1 MIKLRVKQSVENKGI
16 FSRAAIVQSSE
27 VGDIETPQPIF
38 SNSESNK
45 LFELNKSKFLPSKF
59 TPENKVI
66 EISRE
71 FTSDKIRFLN
81 KDDKIFDKYKK
92 ELIRKASPFN
102 DKIKLFRP
110 EVNKKTKIDDK
121 ANVFFTELGIQGDF
135 DWIVTQ
141 EESYNSSPDSFIRR
155 IITTRDQ
162 AYSDI
167 INEKTKDIIPTLWTG
182 GKEDVFRKKVDAV
195 IDNGFKAIGINY
207 ESTLANRP
215 NYYYLKK
222 VAQDKDLITM
232 LFNCEKTFRS
242 NYTTAMNHFMTL
254 FNFDF
259 ISLKGK
265 VVIDADVKLKTKYEP
280 RILDK
285 NTLGHLKI
293 SDYLSRYK
301 NTPIGSTILDGAL
314 GLTKFI
320 EKYNT
325 VDLLPE
331 AIKLHNSTTSFSEFS
346 IERKEILD
354 KNLDEYIKNK
364 EYLLKAANKVFGYGS
379 KQSTLIS

>member
-27 VGDIETPQPIF
+27 VGNIETPQPIF
-38 SNSESNK
+38 SNSELNK

-59 TPENKVI
+59 TPDNKVI

-92 ELIRKASPFN
+92 ELSRKASTFN
-102 DKIKLFRP
+102 DRIKLFRP
-110 EVNKKTKIDDK
+110 EVKKTTRIDDK
-121 ANVFFTELGIQGDF
+121 TNAFFIELGIQGDF

-141 EESYNSSPDSFIRR
+141 EESYNSSPDSFVKR
-155 IITTRDQ
+155 IAKSRDQ
-162 AYSDI
+162 VYSDI
-167 INEKTKDIIPTLWTG
+167 VNERTKDIIPTLWPSSR
-182 GKEDVFRKKVDAV
+182 EDIFKKKVDAV
-195 IDNGFKAIGINY
+195 VDSGFKAIGINY
-207 ESTLANRP
+207 ESTIINRP
-215 NYYYLKK
+215 NYYYLEK
-222 VAQDKDLITM
+222 VARDNDLITM

-242 NYTTAMNHFMTL
+242 NHITAMNHFMTL

-265 VVIDADVKLKTKYEP
+265 MIIDTDIKLKANYEP

-293 SDYLSRYK
+293 SDYTKRY
-301 NTPIGSTILDGAL
+301 NNAPIGSTIIDKDLSL
-314 GLTKFI
+314 IKFI

-325 VDLLPE
+325 VDLLSE

-346 IERKEILD
+346 IERRAILD
-354 KNLDEYIKNK
+354 NNLDEYLKNR
-364 EYLLKAANKVFGYGS
+364 EYLLKAVDKVFQYNS
-379 KQSTLIS
+379 NRIV

>member
-16 FSRAAIVQSSE
+16 SSRAAVIQSSE
-27 VGDIETPQPIF
+27 IGDIETPQPIF

-45 LFELNKSKFLPSKF
+45 LLELNKSKFLPSKF
-59 TPENKVI
+59 IPENKVI

-81 KDDKIFDKYKK
+81 KNDKIFDKYKK

-121 ANVFFTELGIQGDF
+121 ANAFFTELGVQGDF
-135 DWIVTQ
+135 DWIVIP
-141 EESYNSSPDSFIRR
+141 EESYNSSPDSFIKR
-155 IITTRDQ
+155 IINTREQ
-162 AYSDI
+162 IYSDI
-167 INEKTKDIIPTLWTG
+167 INERTKDMIPTLWTG
-182 GKEDVFRKKVDAV
+182 GKEDVFKKKVDAV

-207 ESTLANRP
+207 ESTIANRP

-265 VVIDADVKLKTKYEP
+265 VVIDPNVKLKTNYGP

-285 NTLGHLKI
+285 STLGYLKI
-293 SDYLSRYK
+293 SDYISRYR
-301 NTPIGSTILDGAL
+301 NTLIGSTILDSGL

-325 VDLLPE
+325 VDLLSE

-346 IERKEILD
+346 IERHEIID
-354 KNLDEYIKNK
+354 KNLDDYIKNK
-364 EYLLKAANKVFGYGS
+364 EYLLKAVDKVFQYNS
-379 KQSTLIS
+379 NRIV

>member
-1 MIKLRVKQSVENKGI
+1 MIKLRVKQSIENKGI
-16 FSRAAIVQSSE
+16 SSRAAIVHSSE

-38 SNSESNK
+38 SNSELNK
-45 LFELNKSKFLPSKF
+45 LFELNRSKFLSSNI
-59 TPENKVI
+59 TPDNKVI

-81 KDDKIFDKYKK
+81 KDSKTFDKYKK
-92 ELIRKASPFN
+92 ELSRKASAFD
-102 DKIKLFRP
+102 DKLKLFRP
-110 EVNKKTKIDDK
+110 DVKKAIRIDDK
-121 ANVFFTELGIQGDF
+121 TSAFFNELGVQGDF
-135 DWIVTQ
+135 DWIVVQ
-141 EESYNSSPDSFIRR
+141 EESYNSSPDSFIKR
-155 IITTRDQ
+155 ITDSREQ
-162 AYSDI
+162 VYSDI
-167 INEKTKDIIPTLWTG
+167 VNERTKDIIPTLWPSSR
-182 GKEDVFRKKVDAV
+182 EDVFKKKVHAV

-207 ESTLANRP
+207 ESAIINRP

-222 VAQDKDLITM
+222 IAQDNDLITM

-242 NYTTAMNHFMTL
+242 NHITAMNHFMTL

-265 VVIDADVKLKTKYEP
+265 MIIDTDIKLKANYEP

-293 SDYLSRYK
+293 SDYTKRY
-301 NTPIGSTILDGAL
+301 NNAPIGSTIIDKDLSL
-314 GLTKFI
+314 IKFI

-325 VDLLPE
+325 VDLLSE

-346 IERKEILD
+346 IERRAILD
-354 KNLDEYIKNK
+354 NNLDEYLKNR
-364 EYLLKAANKVFGYGS
+364 EYLLKAVDKVFQYNS
-379 KQSTLIS
+379 NRIV